1 MEVILPEWTQFG
13 LALLAFFL
21 LALNHWLTRR
31 AHDLCKRRSESEAP
45 SPMR

>member
-1 MEVILPEWTQFG
+1 MEVILPEWIQFS

-31 AHDLCKRRSESEAP
+31 AHGLRKSRSESRSP
-45 SPMR
+45 SPMG

>member
-1 MEVILPEWTQFG
+1 MEVTLPEWTQFG

-31 AHDLCKRRSESEAP
+31 AHGLRERRSESEAAP
-45 SPMR
+45 PMR

>member
-1 MEVILPEWTQFG
+1 MEVTLPEWIQFG
-13 LALLAFFL
+13 LALLAFVL

-31 AHDLCKRRSESEAP
+31 AHGLRKSRSEGESA

>member
-1 MEVILPEWTQFG
+1 MEVTLPEWTQFG

-31 AHDLCKRRSESEAP
+31 AHHLRKSRSESESP
-45 SPMR
+45 SPMC